1 MKGKIIFVSG
11 IDTDAGKTYATGWL
25 ARKMRQEGTNAI
37 TVKMIQTGNCGYS
50 EDIEAHR
57 AIMAEGLFPED
68 REGLTAPQ
76 IFKYPSS
83 AQLAAKLEG
92 RDIDLAAIV
101 NAVNTLAERY
111 DHVLVEGAGGLM
123 VPFTDDLLCIDFVAQ
138 QRWPTLLTTSSR
150 LGSINHTLLSIE
162 ALQKRGINIEGFLYN
177 TFHDADSPEIAADTK
192 AYLQRHYPAI
202 PFIEI
207 PVIATVH

>member
-1 MKGKIIFVSG
+1 MTSKITFVSG
-11 IDTDAGKTYATGWL
+11 IDTDTGKTYATGWL
-25 ARKMRQEGTNAI
+25 ARKMRQDGIKAI
-37 TVKMIQTGNCGYS
+37 TVKMIQTGNDGFS

-57 AIMAEGLFPED
+57 KIMGEGLFPED

-83 AQLAAKLEG
+83 AQLAAQLEG
-92 RDIDLAAIV
+92 REIDLDAITS
-101 NAVNTLAERY
+101 AVETLAERY

-123 VPFTDDLLCIDFVAQ
+123 VPFTDNILCIDFVAQ

-162 ALQKRGINIEGFLYN
+162 ALQKRNIKIDGILYN
-177 TFHDADSPEIAADTK
+177 TFHDTDSPEIAADTK
-192 AYLQRHYPAI
+192 GYLQRHFPTI
-202 PFIEI
+202 PFIEV
-207 PVIATVH
+207 PVL